1 MYPFLPY
8 PGIPILLHTLSV
20 LLPFSFFPNNNGTI
34 SLKLMMPSN
43 SWQLRITILM
53 LLSPPS
59 TSPPRYCYLNR
70 LPSTMDKHSSLI
82 ITFINTTYVTSL
94 AHQSSNRDFRQL
106 FSTFNGDA
114 FYPLSVWPQ
123 DFKLIFWKK
132 PISDKDTFKLFL
144 FLGVGNG
151 CSPNL
156 ISRWILTSQHWTS
169 DKKADDNWTFYST
182 TRTTNHTFGFIL
194 TYTTNSG
201 STLMA
206 KKEQLTTDHLNTLSI
221 EFFEITGYIPYNN
234 FIVQIVILYIYFT
247 H

>member
-132 PISDKDTFKLFL
+132 PIIDKDTFKLFL

-169 DKKADDNWTFYST
+169 DKKAEKRARQLDFLLNNKDNKSHLWVYYYYYFFDLHNEQWLYLNGQKRATNNWPFKYSFNWSFWNY
-182 TRTTNHTFGFIL
+182 RL
-194 TYTTNSG
+194 CS
-201 STLMA
+201 L
-206 KKEQLTTDHLNTLSI
+206 
-221 EFFEITGYIPYNN
+221 
-234 FIVQIVILYIYFT
+234 
-247 H
+247 